1 MRNFRFLLLTALFP
15 LIFMGCKSE
24 EDSYPP
30 IHYGYNLAFVD
41 ENGTSNKLRAK
52 RMSSL
57 SSIINSFPFFISAE
71 LVCDA
76 SKVGIKSMEEAC
88 VIERLSCTDEL
99 LN

>member
-41 ENGTSNKLRAK
+41 ENGNDLIEGMQDRKSTRLNSSHITRS
-52 RMSSL
+52 RMPSS
-57 SSIINSFPFFISAE
+57 A
-71 LVCDA
+71 
-76 SKVGIKSMEEAC
+76 
-88 VIERLSCTDEL
+88 
-99 LN
+99 